1 MMKHFLKT
9 ALVILVAFLANTMV
23 AQSSLDKKTLVTI
36 GDEAVSVAEFMKV
49 YQKNNALADTT
60 YRESVKEYLDLF
72 INFKL
77 KVMEAEA
84 MKMDTISAFV
94 KELEGYRTQLA
105 KPYFV
110 DEKVNEALLQEAY
123 NRLLKD
129 IRASHILIM
138 VDEHANPEDTLAAFN
153 KITSIREEII
163 SGKKTFGDAAA
174 EYSDDQSARDKEAVQ
189 GQSGFR
195 PGNKG
200 DLGYFTVFNMVYP
213 FESAAYNTAV
223 NQISTPVRS
232 RFGYHLVKVTD
243 RRDAMGVAEVAH
255 IFVATRPDA
264 TDEDLVRKTE
274 KINNIYQKLQEGMT
288 FEAAVAEYSEDK
300 GSVQNE
306 GKLSK
311 FTSSRVVPQFVL
323 VVDSL
328 KVGEVAPPVHT
339 LYGWHIIKLIS
350 RETPGTFDKESPQ
363 LKERLTKD
371 QRSHKSEEAVMAS
384 IKKDNKLTLYPK
396 AKDQVIA
403 LIDSSVLQN
412 TFVSASLVEM
422 TKPVMKL
429 GKVKYTQADFAQ
441 FVEKNQKKTDQ
452 LNKDIYLNQ
461 LFDQF
466 VDANCL
472 AYMDQRLESMF
483 PEFKDLMSEYHD
495 GILLFNLTDEE
506 VWSKAVKDTLGL
518 QAFFNEHRDKYSFG
532 ERVDATVYKIRN
544 KKDTER
550 VGLLLAENDN
560 DGDLA
565 KALDRDSIRTVRM
578 SPGKYEQGA
587 DNYVDAVTWKPGLT
601 GPITSDVEDLV
612 VFVKIRELIPAQP
625 KELNEARGLV
635 TADYQ
640 TYLEQAWI
648 KQLKEKYPV
657 VIKDEVLNQ
666 LLNRVN

>member
-1 MMKHFLKT
+1 
-9 ALVILVAFLANTMV
+9 
-23 AQSSLDKKTLVTI
+23 
-36 GDEAVSVAEFMKV
+36 
-49 YQKNNALADTT
+49 
-60 YRESVKEYLDLF
+60 
-72 INFKL
+72 
-77 KVMEAEA
+77 
-84 MKMDTISAFV
+84 
-94 KELEGYRTQLA
+94 
-105 KPYFV
+105 
-110 DEKVNEALLQEAY
+110 
-123 NRLLKD
+123 
-129 IRASHILIM
+129 
-138 VDEHANPEDTLAAFN
+138 
-153 KITSIREEII
+153 
-163 SGKKTFGDAAA
+163 
-174 EYSDDQSARDKEAVQ
+174 
-189 GQSGFR
+189 
-195 PGNKG
+195 
-200 DLGYFTVFNMVYP
+200 
-213 FESAAYNTAV
+213 
-223 NQISTPVRS
+223 
-232 RFGYHLVKVTD
+232 
-243 RRDAMGVAEVAH
+243 
-255 IFVATRPDA
+255 
-264 TDEDLVRKTE
+264 
-274 KINNIYQKLQEGMT
+274 LQEGMT

-350 RETPGTFDKESPQ
+350 RETPGTFEKESPQ

>member
-350 RETPGTFDKESPQ
+350 RETPGTFEKESPQ

-565 KALDRDSIRTVRM
+565 KALDRDSIRTVRI

>member
-72 INFKL
+72 VNFKL
-77 KVMEAEA
+77 KVMEAESL
-84 MKMDTISAFV
+84 KMDTISAFV

-350 RETPGTFDKESPQ
+350 RETPGTFEKESPQ

-412 TFVSASLVEM
+412 TLVSASLVEM

>member
-350 RETPGTFDKESPQ
+350 RETPGTFEKESPQ

-412 TFVSASLVEM
+412 TLVSASLGEM

>member
-9 ALVILVAFLANTMV
+9 VLVILVAFSANAMM

-36 GDEAVSVAEFMKV
+36 GDETVSVAEFMKV

-72 INFKL
+72 VNFKL
-77 KVMEAEA
+77 KVMEAESL
-84 MKMDTISAFV
+84 KMDTISAFV

-350 RETPGTFDKESPQ
+350 RETPGTFEKESPQ

>member
-350 RETPGTFDKESPQ
+350 RETPGTFEKESPQ

>member
-350 RETPGTFDKESPQ
+350 RETPGTFEKESPQ

-412 TFVSASLVEM
+412 TLVSASLVEM

>member
-1 MMKHFLKT
+1 
-9 ALVILVAFLANTMV
+9 
-23 AQSSLDKKTLVTI
+23 
-36 GDEAVSVAEFMKV
+36 
-49 YQKNNALADTT
+49 
-60 YRESVKEYLDLF
+60 
-72 INFKL
+72 
-77 KVMEAEA
+77 
-84 MKMDTISAFV
+84 
-94 KELEGYRTQLA
+94 
-105 KPYFV
+105 
-110 DEKVNEALLQEAY
+110 
-123 NRLLKD
+123 
-129 IRASHILIM
+129 
-138 VDEHANPEDTLAAFN
+138 
-153 KITSIREEII
+153 
-163 SGKKTFGDAAA
+163 
-174 EYSDDQSARDKEAVQ
+174 
-189 GQSGFR
+189 
-195 PGNKG
+195 
-200 DLGYFTVFNMVYP
+200 
-213 FESAAYNTAV
+213 
-223 NQISTPVRS
+223 
-232 RFGYHLVKVTD
+232 
-243 RRDAMGVAEVAH
+243 
-255 IFVATRPDA
+255 
-264 TDEDLVRKTE
+264 
-274 KINNIYQKLQEGMT
+274 
-288 FEAAVAEYSEDK
+288 
-300 GSVQNE
+300 
-306 GKLSK
+306 
-311 FTSSRVVPQFVL
+311 
-323 VVDSL
+323 
-328 KVGEVAPPVHT
+328 
-339 LYGWHIIKLIS
+339 
-350 RETPGTFDKESPQ
+350 
-363 LKERLTKD
+363 
-371 QRSHKSEEAVMAS
+371 
-384 IKKDNKLTLYPK
+384 
-396 AKDQVIA
+396 
-403 LIDSSVLQN
+403 
-412 TFVSASLVEM
+412 
-422 TKPVMKL
+422 MKL